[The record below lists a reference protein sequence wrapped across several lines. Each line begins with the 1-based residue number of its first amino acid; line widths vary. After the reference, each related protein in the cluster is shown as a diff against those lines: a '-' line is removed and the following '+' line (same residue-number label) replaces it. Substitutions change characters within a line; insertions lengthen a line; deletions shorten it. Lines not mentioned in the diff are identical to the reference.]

1 MAARRLP
8 LKSDYRFYFHQDKG
22 RSTSVDKDVFSPHLD
37 RVAIDSH
44 GRVLLHLPGRDVV
57 FPAMPGAS
65 HDGSVQD
72 SLAERPGSPERNH
85 RDLPLAWLGIRR
97 HDREGEAEP
106 GRGSRLLPGRGAGR
120 RHLCRRWLI
129 CPYLDENKSD
139 SLISKE
145 AVALPSFHSEATL
158 SRVDAYIFVSLFKH
172 HRV

>member
-1 MAARRLP
+1 SLIVFLFSFFFFQAEDGIRDDLVTGVQTCALP
-8 LKSDYRFYFHQDKG
+8 IS
-22 RSTSVDKDVFSPHLD
+22 SP
-37 RVAIDSH
+37 S
-44 GRVLLHLPGRDVV
+44 
-57 FPAMPGAS
+57 
-65 HDGSVQD
+65 
-72 SLAERPGSPERNH
+72 
-85 RDLPLAWLGIRR
+85 LAWLGIRR

-172 HRV
+172 